1 MTDYHFNINLK
12 TNKMKKGIVNLLLYV
27 FMVLTLGLI
36 MAVIGVKVYHM
47 ITSVLACLWFADKSR
62 LITKWLFKK

>member
-1 MTDYHFNINLK
+1 
-12 TNKMKKGIVNLLLYV
+12 MKKGIVNLLLYV